1 MLYFLAS
8 VIEKLI
14 GYFHI
19 SYVVAFCSNNMLY
32 PKEDKVNKVLL
43 YAVSSNTLS
52 TACLYAMLPL
62 NAASKG
68 LATRSCDE
76 KSLCRNWYHKFI

>member
-62 NAASKG
+62 KAWPHDRV
-68 LATRSCDE
+68 T
-76 KSLCRNWYHKFI
+76 KSHYAEIGTTSLYKL